1 MNLLAFCLVV
11 IGHSSTDLQ
20 QLESELRKGLGE
32 RIVISPTWEL
42 GRTGN
47 ILTRMRSS
55 TSVRQV
61 ILDQRLTLT
70 GEAPF
75 ALRSQ
80 AFPLRFFPHFE
91 YVGEFRKDRDD
102 ASAVRQQALESK
114 SVNAIKVEKGSVLI
128 EGETGI
134 TLAVSELERIPL
146 THQIRAPKIYEN
158 EVVVVSHGNY
168 TEKEFVAA
176 IANALGT
183 IPSKDNNVLRLD
195 PTLAKERWLA
205 NLESMRR
212 FADDEFLTNR
222 HEALIVAAK
231 YAAPESVA
239 TILEDQTKYIDIHVS
254 ADPLLPDLAKRCYD
268 TFVTFGK
275 PAANQAEVL
284 EYRERFRSRI
294 DLNDP
299 RPILF
304 RFYGSGN
311 TALMFPAND
320 GKAYVGL

>member
-102 ASAVRQQALESK
+102 VSLSANRLLK
-114 SVNAIKVEKGSVLI
+114 
-128 EGETGI
+128 
-134 TLAVSELERIPL
+134 
-146 THQIRAPKIYEN
+146 
-158 EVVVVSHGNY
+158 
-168 TEKEFVAA
+168 
-176 IANALGT
+176 ANQ
-183 IPSKDNNVLRLD
+183 
-195 PTLAKERWLA
+195 
-205 NLESMRR
+205 SMRSRLKRGR
-212 FADDEFLTNR
+212 F
-222 HEALIVAAK
+222 
-231 YAAPESVA
+231 
-239 TILEDQTKYIDIHVS
+239 
-254 ADPLLPDLAKRCYD
+254 
-268 TFVTFGK
+268 
-275 PAANQAEVL
+275 
-284 EYRERFRSRI
+284 
-294 DLNDP
+294 
-299 RPILF
+299 
-304 RFYGSGN
+304 
-311 TALMFPAND
+311 
-320 GKAYVGL
+320 